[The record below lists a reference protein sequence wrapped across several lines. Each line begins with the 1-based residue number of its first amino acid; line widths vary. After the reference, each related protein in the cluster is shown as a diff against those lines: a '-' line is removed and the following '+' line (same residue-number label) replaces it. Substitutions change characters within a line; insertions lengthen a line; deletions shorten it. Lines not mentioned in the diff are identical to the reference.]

1 MNVGMYYCNADV
13 RLEQQP
19 VPEVGPGDVLIRVMA
34 SGICGSDL
42 MEWYRIKRAPL
53 VLGHEVTG
61 EVVQV
66 GADLSTVQVGDRVFA
81 THHVPCGEC
90 VSCLKGHETACRTFQ
105 EVNNFT
111 PGGFSQYLRVGGR
124 SVRTGILKLPDEV
137 SYETGTFVEPL
148 ATVVRALRTVALAPA
163 DSVLVFGAG
172 LAGILFVKLAKA
184 LGAGTVAVSD
194 VDPSRLARAQAAGAD
209 FVIPAAADVPARY
222 VELDGRPAD
231 KVIICTG
238 AAPAADAALRS
249 VDRGGTVLFFAV
261 GKPGETLAVDFNPFW
276 RNDVSL
282 RTCYGAAPLDNR
294 QALELLRRRAVTVD
308 DMITHRFALDEI
320 GQAFT
325 TAACPGDC
333 LKVIIEPNRQEV

>member
-1 MNVGMYYCNADV
+1 MKVGMYYSNLDV
-13 RLEQQP
+13 RVEEQAI
-19 VPEVGPGDVLIRVMA
+19 PEVGRGDVLIKVRA

-61 EVVQV
+61 DIVEAGEDVTW
-66 GADLSTVQVGDRVFA
+66 LEVGDRVVA

-90 VSCLKGHETACRTFQ
+90 LPCLRGHETACRTFQ
-105 EVNNFT
+105 EVNNFA
-111 PGGFSQYLRVGGR
+111 PGGFSQFLRVTGR

-148 ATVVRALRTVALAPA
+148 ATVVRALRTIGLAPGE
-163 DSVLVFGAG
+163 SVLVYGAG

-184 LGAGTVAVSD
+184 LGASTVAISD
-194 VDPSRLARAQAAGAD
+194 VDEHRLAMARAAGAD
-209 FVIPAAADVPARY
+209 LVVPAAQDVPSRFM
-222 VELDGRPAD
+222 EHDGRLAD
-231 KVIICTG
+231 KVVICTG
-238 AAPAADAALRS
+238 AAGAAAAALRS

-261 GKPGETLAVDFNPFW
+261 GQPGETIAVDFNPFW

-282 RTCYGAAPLDNR
+282 RTCYGAAPLDSR
-294 QALELLRRRAVTVD
+294 QALELLRRGTVQVQ
-308 DMITHRFALDEI
+308 DMITHRYGLEEI
-320 GQAFT
+320 GEAFS

-333 LKVIIEPNRQEV
+333 LKVLIEPSR

>member
-1 MNVGMYYCNADV
+1 MKVGMYYSNADV
-13 RLEQQP
+13 RVEEQP
-19 VPEVGPGDVLIRVMA
+19 LPEVGRGDVLIRVVA

-61 EVVQV
+61 DIVEV
-66 GADLSTVQVGDRVFA
+66 GEDATWLEVGDRVFA

-90 VSCLKGHETACRTFQ
+90 LPCLRGHETACRAFQ
-105 EVNNFT
+105 EVNNFA
-111 PGGFSQYLRVGGR
+111 PGGFSQFLRVTGR

-148 ATVVRALRTVALAPA
+148 ATVVRAVRTIGLAPGE
-163 DSVLVFGAG
+163 SVLIYGAG

-184 LGAGTVAVSD
+184 LGAGTVAVTD
-194 VDPSRLARAQAAGAD
+194 VDNHRLEMARAAGAD
-209 FVIPAAADVPARY
+209 LVVPAALDAPRCMM
-222 VELDGRPAD
+222 EHDGRLAD

-238 AAPAADAALRS
+238 AASAAEAALRS

-261 GKPGETLAVDFNPFW
+261 GRPGEAIPVDFNPFW

-282 RTCYGAAPLDNR
+282 RTCYGAAPLDNW
-294 QALELLRRRAVTVD
+294 QALKLLSQGAVRVS
-308 DMITHRFALDEI
+308 DMITHRFGLEAI
-320 GQAFT
+320 GEAFR

-333 LKVIIEPNRQEV
+333 LKVLVEPNR